1 MNLMT
6 LLEMA
11 AESMAG
17 RVALQCGAARFTCA
31 GLFAGAGRAAQRIRA
46 AQVSQVA
53 LLDVASPALP
63 LALFGAAWA
72 GVPFAPLN
80 YRLSGAELGA
90 LLERISPALLITD
103 SGRAAQLAQRPGLQ
117 VLPRDE
123 FIAHASASGTPG
135 APDAAGA
142 PGDWSMQPEDPAVL
156 LFTSGT
162 TGAPKA
168 AVLRHRHLVSYI
180 LGTVEFMSAAEEEAN
195 LVSVP
200 PYHVAGVAAL
210 LSSLYAGRRIVQLA
224 EFGASAWLDCA
235 ESESISHAFL
245 VPTMLARIADELAA
259 TGRVVP
265 PTLRAL
271 AYGGGRMPLPVI
283 ERAMRLFP
291 PTASFTNAYG
301 LTETSST
308 LSVLGPEEHRAAL
321 AGGDAMA
328 RQRLASVGR
337 PLPGI
342 EVQVRGPGGEV
353 LPPGERGE
361 IHVRGEQVS
370 GEYLGGNS
378 RLQADGW
385 FPTRDGG
392 YLDSAGY
399 LFVEGRM
406 DDIIVRGGEN
416 LSPGEIEAVLH
427 EHEAVSD
434 CAVVGVPDEEWG
446 EAVAAVVAL
455 ETGRSAS
462 ARELQTHVRARLRSS
477 RVPTS
482 VHFVDELPYSETGKL
497 LRRQIRDF
505 LAAPPEAQP
514 DPASAAPAA
523 GETAPTDS
531 APAEAPEAA
540 AASPPAPGRAARRR
554 FRALLG
560 MALLAAAL
568 LAAWFAFSRF

>member
-31 GLFAGAGRAAQRIRA
+31 ELFAGAGRAAQRIRA

-63 LALFGAAWA
+63 LAMFGAAWA
-72 GVPFAPLN
+72 GVPFTPLN
-80 YRLSGAELGA
+80 YRLSGAELDG
-90 LLERISPALLITD
+90 LLERISPALLVTD
-103 SGRAAQLAQRPGLQ
+103 SERAARLAQRPGLQ
-117 VLPRDE
+117 VLPRED
-123 FIAHASASGTPG
+123 FIAHASAAD
-135 APDAAGA
+135 APDADAA
-142 PGDWSMQPEDPAVL
+142 PPGDWSMQPEDPAVL

-224 EFGASAWLDCA
+224 EFNPGAWLDCA

-308 LSVLGPEEHRAAL
+308 LAVLGPEEHRAAL

-342 EVQVRGPGGEV
+342 EVQVRGPGGGV

-370 GEYLGGNS
+370 GEYLGGQS

-462 ARELQTHVRARLRSS
+462 ARELQTHVRARLRGS
-477 RVPTS
+477 RVPS
-482 VHFVDELPYSETGKL
+482 AVHFVEELPYSETGKL

-505 LAAPPEAQP
+505 LAAPPEP
-514 DPASAAPAA
+514 PAPAANLPAAADAAPA
-523 GETAPTDS
+523 DS
-531 APAEAPEAA
+531 APAEAPET
-540 AASPPAPGRAARRR
+540 AASPAPGRAKRRR
-554 FRALLG
+554 FLPLWG

-568 LAAWFAFSRF
+568 LAAWFAFGRS

>member
-80 YRLSGAELGA
+80 YRLSGAELDG
-90 LLERISPALLITD
+90 LLERISPALLVTD
-103 SGRAAQLAQRPGLQ
+103 SERAARLAQRPGLQ
-117 VLPRDE
+117 IISRDD
-123 FIAHASASGTPG
+123 FIAHAGAAGTPG
-135 APDAAGA
+135 AADADGA
-142 PGDWSMQPEDPAVL
+142 PPGDWSMQPEDPAVL

-224 EFGASAWLDCA
+224 EFAPGAWLDCA

-308 LSVLGPEEHRAAL
+308 LAVLGPEEHRAAL

-342 EVQVRGPGGEV
+342 EVQVRGPGGEA

-370 GEYLGGNS
+370 GEYLGGQS

-462 ARELQTHVRARLRSS
+462 ARELQTHVRARLRGS
-477 RVPTS
+477 RVPS
-482 VHFVDELPYSETGKL
+482 AVHFVDELPYSETGKL

-505 LAAPPEAQP
+505 LAAPPEP
-514 DPASAAPAA
+514 PESASDLPAA
-523 GETAPTDS
+523 GEAAPADS
-531 APAEAPEAA
+531 AQAEAPEAA
-540 AASPPAPGRAARRR
+540 ASPAPAPGRAKRRR
-554 FRALLG
+554 VLPLLG

-568 LAAWFAFSRF
+568 LAAWFAFSRI

>member
-31 GLFAGAGRAAQRIRA
+31 DLFAGAGRAAQRIRA

-72 GVPFAPLN
+72 GVPFTPLN
-80 YRLSGAELGA
+80 YRLSGAELDA
-90 LLERISPALLITD
+90 LLERISPALLVTD
-103 SGRAAQLAQRPGLQ
+103 SERAARLAPRPGLQ
-117 VLPRDE
+117 IISRDD
-123 FIAHASASGTPG
+123 FIAHAG
-135 APDAAGA
+135 AAGA
-142 PGDWSMQPEDPAVL
+142 ADADGAPPGDWSMQPEDPAVL

-224 EFGASAWLDCA
+224 EFAPGAWLDCA

-308 LSVLGPEEHRAAL
+308 LAVLGPEEHRAAL

-342 EVQVRGPGGEV
+342 EVQVRGPGGGV

-370 GEYLGGNS
+370 GEYLGGQN

-455 ETGRSAS
+455 EAGRNAS
-462 ARELQTHVRARLRSS
+462 ARELQTHVRARLRGS
-477 RVPTS
+477 RVPS
-482 VHFVDELPYSETGKL
+482 AVHFVDELPYSETGKL

-505 LAAPPEAQP
+505 LAAPPEPPESASNL
-514 DPASAAPAA
+514 PAAEGAAADSEQAETPEASPAPA
-523 GETAPTDS
+523 PD
-531 APAEAPEAA
+531 
-540 AASPPAPGRAARRR
+540 RAKRRR
-554 FRALLG
+554 VLPLLG

-568 LAAWFAFSRF
+568 LAAWFAFSRT